1 MINLPTSF
9 DCKEAIWKFP
19 TPVRNLLFP
28 LAYPKVSKRM
38 AKTRVGFLGSH
49 SLLPFIENKC
59 VYIHIPKVAGVS
71 ISESLFGNQSAGHF
85 PMRVIEHG
93 LGQAQTNEWFRFTFV
108 RCPWDRVYSG
118 YRFLLGGGMNEG
130 DRLMGE
136 RINRESDS
144 FTDFVLNWLNPAR
157 MAEFIHFREQ
167 FWFVASIDGS
177 VKLDFVGRF
186 ENLAEDYEK
195 LRGHLDFGA
204 PLQSLNRTALK
215 KKPLTDVYTDEAVAK
230 IAQLYA
236 RDIAQFNF
244 KFGE

>member
-1 MINLPTSF
+1 MSKPCVFSL
-9 DCKEAIWKFP
+9 KEAIWKYP
-19 TPVRNLLFP
+19 SPVRSLLFP
-28 LAYPKVSKRM
+28 LAYPKLSKRV
-38 AKTRVGFLGSH
+38 AKTRVGFLGPH

-93 LGQAQTNEWFRFTFV
+93 LGPAETRDWFRFAFV

-130 DRLMGE
+130 DELMGE
-136 RINRESDS
+136 RIRRESDG
-144 FTDFVLNWLNPAR
+144 FNDFVMNWLTPAR
-157 MAEFIHFREQ
+157 MAEYIHFREQ

-177 VKLDFVGRF
+177 VHLDFVGRF
-186 ENLAEDYEK
+186 EHLAEDYEK
-195 LRGHLDFGA
+195 LRERLGFGE

-215 KKPLTDVYTDEAVAK
+215 KKPLTEVYTEEAVAK
-230 IAQLYA
+230 VAKLYA
-236 RDIAQFNF
+236 RDIAQFDF
-244 KFGE
+244 KFQD